1 MRAGREPD
9 AAAMIDPDSRVHPD
23 AVLAPGVEVGPWT
36 TIGAGVE
43 IGAGTRVGAHVVIA
57 GAVRI
62 GRDNRIHPYCSIG
75 EPAQI
80 KGLADDRGARVE
92 IGDRNVFR
100 EYCSVNRGSP
110 KDQGLTRI
118 GNDNYFM
125 TGAHVAHDCVVGSH
139 AVFANNATLAGH
151 VEVGDHAFLS
161 GFCGIHQF
169 CRVGESA
176 FVGPSAV
183 VLKDVPPFVTVA
195 GNTAQPH
202 GLNRVGLRRRGFSA
216 DEIDALRRAYK
227 LLYRKGLT
235 RAEAQLRLDALAPA
249 SAHLQRFAEFLRAS
263 KRGIVR

>member
-62 GRDNRIHPYCSIG
+62 GRDNRIHPYCS
-75 EPAQI
+75 
-80 KGLADDRGARVE
+80 

>member
-1 MRAGREPD
+1 MRPD
-9 AAAMIDPDSRVHPD
+9 MIDPDSRVHPD
-23 AVLAPGVEVGPWT
+23 ATLGSGVEVGPWT
-36 TIGAGVE
+36 TIGPGVE
-43 IGAGTRVGAHVVIA
+43 IGDGTRIGAHVVIG

-92 IGDRNVFR
+92 IGDGNVFR

-110 KDQGLTRI
+110 RDRGLTRI
-118 GNDNYFM
+118 GDDNYFM
-125 TGAHVAHDCVVGSH
+125 TGAHVAHDCTVGDH
-139 AVFANNATLAGH
+139 TIFANNATLAGH

-169 CRVGESA
+169 CRIGEGA

-216 DEIDALRRAYK
+216 EQIDALRRAYK

-235 RAEAQLRLDALAPA
+235 RAEAQARLDALAPE
-249 SAHLQRFAEFLRAS
+249 SAPLRQFAEFLRAS